1 MCISSVQSLS
11 RVQLFETPWTA
22 ARQASLS
29 ITSSQSLLELM
40 SIVLVMPSNHL
51 ILTCVSVFITHTRTV
66 ETMAST
72 LQINLFCRGH
82 AWASPT
88 PRRRLFQGS
97 RPRLGNRVDSQI
109 PQLLDVCMRAL
120 SVMSDSLRPHG
131 AHQAPLSMGILQPR
145 ILEWVAVSSSRG
157 SSLPRDQ
164 TCVSRVSCLGRWILY
179 QLSHQ
184 GCPLFFQGHLYA

>member
-1 MCISSVQSLS
+1 MRQTSGEAQDSGERKPNRINMFLTVVLTLHQAGRFMCISSVQSLS
-11 RVQLFETPWTA
+11 RVQLFEAPWTA

-29 ITSSQSLLELM
+29 IPGSQSLLKLM

-66 ETMAST
+66 ETMASI

-97 RPRLGNRVDSQI
+97 RPRIGNRVDSQI
-109 PQLLDVCMRAL
+109 PQLLDVCVHAL

-131 AHQAPLSMGILQPR
+131 
-145 ILEWVAVSSSRG
+145 
-157 SSLPRDQ
+157 
-164 TCVSRVSCLGRWILY
+164 T
-179 QLSHQ
+179 
-184 GCPLFFQGHLYA
+184 